1 MPRFSVIVPIYN
13 TETYLDKCLDSVI
26 GQSYDD
32 YEVVCVDDGSTDGS
46 ADILQR
52 YAAQEPRIRI
62 IRQENHGI
70 GSARNTGL
78 RAAKGD
84 YILFLDSDDWLE
96 ADTLQTLVC
105 HTDGNDMVCFGG
117 RRYFN
122 QEQQYEASDPM
133 VAEATT
139 TGWDYYCHHAL
150 ESRRFA
156 FVCVVLRCYR
166 RQFLLDNGLRFRPGI
181 YHEDNLFTPQACY
194 YAKNV
199 TVIPDALYVYRIRS
213 GSITA
218 HRSLKHKQDI
228 LSIANELSHF
238 FIPKDSIDKSIIYR
252 LLTHLYQTAFAE
264 STPEEDRRLLPLVDW
279 PTYRQV
285 SRTKLRHR
293 ILFAALRISPCIFRR
308 FLKLLSFKSG
318 RRQEYAPTDIKCPDS
333 LS

>member
-1 MPRFSVIVPIYN
+1 MPRFTVIVPIYN

-166 RQFLLDNGLRFRPGI
+166 RAFLLHNGLFFREGI
-181 YHEDNLFTPQACY
+181 YHEDNLFTPIVCY
-194 YAKNV
+194 YARRV
-199 TVIPDALYVYRIRS
+199 AVVDHTLYSYRVRAHSIMTSRSLVHWQNLITTANLLATFFADKDDIDRQVVYRA
-213 GSITA
+213 IT
-218 HRSLKHKQDI
+218 HH
-228 LSIANELSHF
+228 
-238 FIPKDSIDKSIIYR
+238 
-252 LLTHLYQTAFAE
+252 YQAAFA
-264 STPEEDRRLLPLVDW
+264 SSNRKDDADLADRVDW
-279 PTYRQV
+279 DSYRRV

-293 ILFAALRISPCIFRR
+293 LQYSLIRLCPALFRLELRMLPSTPPMPLRG
-308 FLKLLSFKSG
+308 K
-318 RRQEYAPTDIKCPDS
+318 
-333 LS
+333 